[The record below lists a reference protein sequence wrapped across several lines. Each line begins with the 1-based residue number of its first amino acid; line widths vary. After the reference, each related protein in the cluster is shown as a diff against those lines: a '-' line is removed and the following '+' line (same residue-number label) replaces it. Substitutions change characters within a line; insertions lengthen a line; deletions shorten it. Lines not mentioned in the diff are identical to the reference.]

1 MHAGAYT
8 SHNWVHNRIK
18 WVTVKVSFLFYID
31 VASSK
36 RNGTPGF
43 MNVCS
48 RNRPNREKL
57 GEFHNL
63 VKELYL
69 PMETNLCCLSHSLRF
84 FSTSSTPISF
94 SFHDYTWKDGWK
106 LVVDVIHKQWPDW
119 PRDYYRWG
127 SGQKIG
133 LGAIPPIP
141 IINQDLF
148 VWVIVTAMVYSISY
162 QLGVDPLPPPHK
174 KRISH
179 NCRGWINPTFS
190 V

>member
-1 MHAGAYT
+1 MGWSHTAYKYNNKSVGYVNHNHVGGLVIRFCGKGLDCIVCMHADAYT
-8 SHNWVHNRIK
+8 SHKWVHNKIK

-48 RNRPNREKL
+48 RNRPTREKL

-106 LVVDVIHKQWPDW
+106 LAVDVTRIKTSYVNNGLLGPDIIIGGIQAKRSVW
-119 PRDYYRWG
+119 ERFHRYR
-127 SGQKIG
+127 
-133 LGAIPPIP
+133 
-141 IINQDLF
+141 
-148 VWVIVTAMVYSISY
+148 
-162 QLGVDPLPPPHK
+162 
-174 KRISH
+174 
-179 NCRGWINPTFS
+179 
-190 V
+190 